1 MGQPPAL
8 LATQF
13 TCSGTVLPFGISAPM
28 ALDGTAWT
36 AEVCETDSVL
46 EKPRVEKRRVLLQQA
61 SGSWVSLQWFPPKVR
76 CGLAALACCCAQTP
90 FSRR

>member
-1 MGQPPAL
+1 LGQPPAL

-46 EKPRVEKRRVLLQQA
+46 EKPVVHSP
-61 SGSWVSLQWFPPKVR
+61 SGARFFLGIVVYVQL
-76 CGLAALACCCAQTP
+76 CCLVWWLGSCCM
-90 FSRR
+90 